1 MYIQNSKW
9 TSRDFFDLDVYVPYH
24 IKANKYETVFIL
36 ILLNENKYIST
47 FVIGM
52 KVMDPHNKKSG
63 QNYFKIH
70 RRGMPNTRKQEE
82 TPTSEYYLLGE
93 FCKVAYPN
101 SVTKYPL
108 NGH

>member
-24 IKANKYETVFIL
+24 IKANKNETVFIP
-36 ILLNENKYIST
+36 ILLNENKYINT

-52 KVMDPHNKKSG
+52 KVMDPHNKKLG

-70 RRGMPNTRKQEE
+70 RRGMPKTRKQEE
-82 TPTSEYYLLGE
+82 TTN
-93 FCKVAYPN
+93 F
-101 SVTKYPL
+101 
-108 NGH
+108 